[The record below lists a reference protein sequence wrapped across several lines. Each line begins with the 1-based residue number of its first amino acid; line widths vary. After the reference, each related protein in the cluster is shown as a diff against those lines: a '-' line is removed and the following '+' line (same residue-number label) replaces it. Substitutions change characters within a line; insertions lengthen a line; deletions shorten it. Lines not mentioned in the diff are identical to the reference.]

1 MTWKPIPNHE
11 GYEVSDSGDVRSW
24 LPRNGSGGL
33 ASSPRLLTILPFA
46 DRPYLRVSLRGKT
59 RRVHQLVLEAFVGPC
74 PAGHIVMHI
83 DDDPT
88 NNALSNLRYGT
99 PQDNSDDMVNKGR
112 SCKGESHYKALV
124 DDALRATIIAAAKN
138 KQYYGG
144 GAEVADDLALP
155 ANTVRKVIA
164 THNIRARKEG
174 KPIVSFKDRRTRS
187 LVLET

>member
-24 LPRNGSGGL
+24 LPINGRGGL

-46 DRPYLRVSLRGKT
+46 DSPYLRVSLRGKT

-74 PAGHIVMHI
+74 PAGHVVMHK

-99 PQDNSDDMVNKGR
+99 HQDNSDDMINKGR
-112 SCKGESHYKALV
+112 SCKGESHYRALV
-124 DDALRATIIAAAKN
+124 DDALRASIIVAAKN
-138 KQYYGG
+138 KQYFGG
-144 GAEVADDLALP
+144 VLEVADDLAIP
-155 ANTVRKVIA
+155 VNTVRRVIES
-164 THNIRARKEG
+164 HNIRARKEG
-174 KPIVSFKDRRTRS
+174 NPIVSFKGRRTRS
-187 LVLET
+187 QVLEI